1 MKENQTFVPCG
12 CNIIEP
18 LFDTGNSMR
27 GVFVSAPCYLCDCC
41 HRAFEG
47 SAWFGDHSV
56 MAQMKVQG
64 LHYIRGVFTD
74 TCIEGVGGMG

>member
-1 MKENQTFVPCG
+1 MNMNLTFIPCG

-18 LFDTGNSMR
+18 LFHAGNSMW
-27 GVFVSAPCYLCDCC
+27 GVFVAAPCYLCDCC

-47 SAWFGDHSV
+47 STRFGDHSV

-64 LHYIRGVFTD
+64 LHDICGVFTS
-74 TCIEGVGGMG
+74 TCVEGVGGMG